1 MESFSR
7 AHKSRLAIRAF
18 KVVADAMIIHGNYKP
33 SGIAGQ
39 ALETALR
46 DLSPEIY
53 GTMNDPRSIEIKG
66 LEYILDRLP
75 RGIEDCT
82 RIVLTAHE
90 DFKAHFL

>member
-1 MESFSR
+1 
-7 AHKSRLAIRAF
+7 
-18 KVVADAMIIHGNYKP
+18 MILRGNYKP
-33 SGIAGQ
+33 SGISGQ
-39 ALETALR
+39 TLATTLR

-53 GTMNDPRSIEIKG
+53 GSMNDPRSIEIKG

-90 DFKAHFL
+90 DFEHTFFEKIQPK